1 MDSLKKINAD
11 TIKSIAVIT
20 MFIDH
25 LGAALVW
32 EYVLTLQGDARM
44 QWYTIYMIM
53 RKIGRLAF
61 PIYCF
66 FIVEGLEHTR
76 SVKKYI
82 MRLLIFAFISE
93 IPFDYAF
100 QSRLTLDYQN
110 VFFTLA
116 IGLIC
121 IWGVREVEERI
132 ANHIKQIV
140 FKTLIIAAGIFL
152 ANMLNTDYSGF
163 GVLII
168 AVLYLFQKSRLLQ
181 CIAGA
186 VGFAWE
192 VTAPISFLLLF
203 FYNGERGRR
212 INKYFF
218 YAFYPVHLAVLA
230 VVKIICFGG

>member
-1 MDSLKKINAD
+1 MKSMKKINAN
-11 TIKSIAVIT
+11 TMKMIAIIT

-25 LGAALVW
+25 LGATLVW
-32 EYVLTLQGDARM
+32 EYMLTLQGEARM
-44 QWYTIYMIM
+44 EWYTVYLVM

-82 MRLLIFAFISE
+82 TRLLIFAVISE

-100 QSRLTLDYQN
+100 QNGLTLGYQN
-110 VFFTLA
+110 VFFTLV

-121 IWGVREVEERI
+121 IWSVKEVEERVTD
-132 ANHIKQIV
+132 NIKQIIC
-140 FKTLIIAAGIFL
+140 KTLIIAAGIFL
-152 ANMLNTDYSGF
+152 ANMLNTDYGGF
-163 GVLII
+163 GVFMI
-168 AVLYLFQKSRLLQ
+168 ALLYLFRKSRIIQ

-186 VGFAWE
+186 LGFAQE
-192 VTAPISFLLLF
+192 VTAPISFLLLY
-203 FYNGERGRR
+203 FYNGEKGRS

-218 YAFYPVHLAVLA
+218 YAFYPVHLVVLA

>member
-1 MDSLKKINAD
+1 MESMKKINANI
-11 TIKSIAVIT
+11 IKMIAIIT

-25 LGAALVW
+25 LGATLVW
-32 EYVLTLQGDARM
+32 EYMLTLQGEARVE
-44 QWYTIYMIM
+44 WYTVYMVM

-82 MRLLIFAFISE
+82 TRLLIFAVISE

-100 QSRLTLDYQN
+100 QNKLTLGYQN
-110 VFFTLA
+110 VFFTLT

-132 ANHIKQIV
+132 TDNIKQII

-152 ANMLNTDYSGF
+152 ANLLNTDYGGF
-163 GVLII
+163 GVLMI
-168 AVLYLFQKSRLLQ
+168 AILYLFQKNRLIQ
-181 CIAGA
+181 CIFGAAG
-186 VGFAWE
+186 FSWE
-192 VTAPISFLLLF
+192 VTAPISFLLLY
-203 FYNGERGRR
+203 FYNGEKGKN

-230 VVKIICFGG
+230 LVKIICFGG